1 MRVNS
6 LHERVLC
13 FNFKDNADFDIL
25 CFILLSLNRIC
36 RTSEVRASKQT
47 IMTLNIQKIR
57 EDFPILH
64 QKIYNRQLVYFDN
77 AATTQ
82 RPQQVIDALNQTYT
96 HYYGNIHRAAHF
108 LADKAT
114 EAYEQTREKAR
125 VLINA
130 ESREQIIFTKGT
142 TESINLAAFSFG
154 EAFIEAGDEI
164 IVSEMEHHSNIVPW
178 QLMAGRK
185 GAKILMLPIDDNGR
199 LMIEKLDELITPRT
213 KLIAVAHISNVL
225 GTINPIKQIAE
236 IAHGKGIRI
245 FVDGAQAAPHL
256 KIDVQELD
264 VDFYAFSAHKMYGP
278 NGVGVS
284 YGKKEL
290 LEQLPPYQGGG
301 EMISEVKFSGTTYN
315 ELPYKFEAGTP
326 NISGVIAFG
335 AAIDYL
341 QKIGFENLAAWE
353 HELLEY
359 ATEKLL
365 AIPGLSIYGTQSQ
378 KSGVISFNVE
388 GAHFFDLGTMLDKFG
403 IAVRTGHHCADPLM
417 DHFGI
422 QGTVRA
428 SFAVYNTKEEID
440 FFVDALKKVIAMF

>member
-1 MRVNS
+1 MS
-6 LHERVLC
+6 
-13 FNFKDNADFDIL
+13 FDL
-25 CFILLSLNRIC
+25 KKR
-36 RTSEVRASKQT
+36 
-47 IMTLNIQKIR
+47 R
-57 EDFPILH
+57 EDFPILQ
-64 QKIYNRQLVYFDN
+64 QKIYNRPLVYFDN

-82 RPQQVIDALNQTYT
+82 RPQQVIDALTKTYT
-96 HYYGNIHRAAHF
+96 EYYGNIHRAAHF

-114 EAYEQTREKAR
+114 IAYEETREKVR
-125 VLINA
+125 LLINA
-130 ESREQIIFTKGT
+130 ETREQIIFTKGT

-154 EAFIEAGDEI
+154 EAFIQEGDEI

-178 QLMAGRK
+178 QLLAGRK
-185 GAKILMLPIDDNGR
+185 GAKIVMLPVDEEGR
-199 LMIEKLDELITPRT
+199 LKIEQLEKLITDRT
-213 KLIAVAHISNVL
+213 KLITVTHVSNVL
-225 GTINPIKQIAE
+225 GTINPIRQITHL
-236 IAHGKGIRI
+236 AHSRGVRI
-245 FVDGAQAAPHL
+245 FVDGAQAAAHL
-256 KIDVQELD
+256 QIDVQDLD

-278 NGVGVS
+278 NGVGVL

-290 LEQLPPYQGGG
+290 LEQMPPYQGGG

-341 QKIGFENLAAWE
+341 ENIGIEKAANWE
-353 HELLEY
+353 GELLNY
-359 ATEKLL
+359 ATALL
-365 AIPGLSIYGTQSQ
+365 IQIPGLRIYGTQVE

-388 GAHFFDLGTMLDKFG
+388 GVHFFDLGTMLDKFG

-428 SFAVYNTKEEID
+428 SFAFYNSKEEID
-440 FFVDALKKVIAMF
+440 VFVEALKKVISMF

>member
-1 MRVNS
+1 M
-6 LHERVLC
+6 
-13 FNFKDNADFDIL
+13 NFDF
-25 CFILLSLNRIC
+25 
-36 RTSEVRASKQT
+36 E
-47 IMTLNIQKIR
+47 KIR
-57 EDFPILH
+57 LDFPILN
-64 QKIYNRQLVYFDN
+64 QKIYNRPLVYFDN

-82 RPQQVIDALNQTYT
+82 RPQQVIDALNKTYT
-96 HYYGNIHRAAHF
+96 EYYGNIHRAAHF

-114 EAYEQTREKAR
+114 LAYEETREKAQH
-125 VLINA
+125 LINA
-130 ESREQIIFTKGT
+130 ETREQIVFTKGT
-142 TESINLAAFSFG
+142 TESINLGAFSFG
-154 EAFIEAGDEI
+154 EAFIQEGDEI

-185 GAKILMLPIDDNGR
+185 KAKIVMLPVDDAGR
-199 LMIEKLDELITPRT
+199 LMIEMLDQLINPRT
-213 KLIAVAHISNVL
+213 KLISVAHVSNVL
-225 GTINPIKQIAE
+225 GTINPVKQIAQ
-236 IAHGKGIRI
+236 IARSKGIRI

-256 KIDVQELD
+256 KIDVQDLD

-278 NGVGVS
+278 NGVGVL

-341 QKIGFENLAAWE
+341 QKIGIEKAANYE
-353 HELLEY
+353 TELLNY
-359 ATEKLL
+359 ATSLL
-365 AIPGLSIYGTQSQ
+365 TTIPGLRIYGTQSE

-388 GAHFFDLGTMLDKFG
+388 GVHFFDLGTMLDKLG

-417 DHFGI
+417 EHFGI

-428 SFAVYNTKEEID
+428 SFAFYNTKEEID
-440 FFVDALKKVIAMF
+440 RFVEALKKVISMF

>member
-1 MRVNS
+1 MP
-6 LHERVLC
+6 
-13 FNFKDNADFDIL
+13 
-25 CFILLSLNRIC
+25 
-36 RTSEVRASKQT
+36 EVPKNKT

-57 EDFPILH
+57 EDFPILQ
-64 QKIYNRQLVYFDN
+64 QKIYNRPLVYFDN

-82 RPQQVIDALNQTYT
+82 RPQQVIDALNRTYT
-96 HYYGNIHRAAHF
+96 QYYGNIHRAAHF

-114 EAYEQTREKAR
+114 AAYEETRDK
-125 VLINA
+125 VKSMINA
-130 ESREQIIFTKGT
+130 ESREQILFTKGT
-142 TESINLAAFSFG
+142 TESINLAAFAFG
-154 EAFIEAGDEI
+154 EAFVKAGDEI

-178 QLMAGRK
+178 QMMAGRK
-185 GAKILMLPIDDNGR
+185 GAKILMLPIDNDGR
-199 LMIEKLDELITPRT
+199 LLIEKLEELITPKT
-213 KLIAVAHISNVL
+213 KLIAVAHVSNVL
-225 GTINPIKQIAE
+225 GTINPIAQIAQ
-236 IAHGKGIRI
+236 IAHAKGLRI

-256 KIDVQELD
+256 QIDVQKLN
-264 VDFYAFSAHKMYGP
+264 VDFYALSAHKMYGP
-278 NGVGVS
+278 NGVGVL

-341 QKIGFENLAAWE
+341 QNIGFENLTAWE

-359 ATEKLL
+359 ATAQLL
-365 AIPGLSIYGTQSQ
+365 AIPGLQIYGTQAE

-388 GAHFFDLGTMLDKFG
+388 GVHFFDLGTMLDKFG

-417 DHFGI
+417 DHFEI

-428 SFAVYNTKEEID
+428 SFAFYNTKAEID
-440 FFVDALKKVIAMF
+440 IFVEALKKVIAMF

>member
-1 MRVNS
+1 
-6 LHERVLC
+6 
-13 FNFKDNADFDIL
+13 
-25 CFILLSLNRIC
+25 
-36 RTSEVRASKQT
+36 
-47 IMTLNIQKIR
+47 MTLDIQKIR

-64 QKIYNRQLVYFDN
+64 QKIYNRPLVYFDN

-82 RPQQVIDALNQTYT
+82 RPQQVIDALNKTYT
-96 HYYGNIHRAAHF
+96 AYYGNIHRAAHF

-114 EAYEQTREKAR
+114 AAYEETREKVR
-125 VLINA
+125 SLINA
-130 ESREQIIFTKGT
+130 ETREQIIFTKGT

-154 EAFIEAGDEI
+154 EAFIQPGDEI

-178 QLMAGRK
+178 QLMAERK
-185 GAKILMLPIDDNGR
+185 GAKIVMLPIDDDGR
-199 LMIEKLDELITPRT
+199 LKIEDLEKLITSRT
-213 KLIAVAHISNVL
+213 KLIAVAHVSNVL
-225 GTINPIKQIAE
+225 GTINPIAE
-236 IAHGKGIRI
+236 ITRIAHSKDIRI

-256 KIDVQELD
+256 HIDVQKLD
-264 VDFYAFSAHKMYGP
+264 VDFYALSAHKMYGP
-278 NGVGVS
+278 NGVGVL

-315 ELPYKFEAGTP
+315 DLPYKFEAGTP

-335 AAIDYL
+335 AAIDYIRN
-341 QKIGFENLAAWE
+341 IGIEKLAAWE
-353 HELLEY
+353 HELLDY
-359 ATEKLL
+359 ASAQLQT
-365 AIPGLSIYGTQSQ
+365 ISGLRIYGTQAE

-388 GAHFFDLGTMLDKFG
+388 GVHFFDLGTMLDKFG

-428 SFAVYNTKEEID
+428 SFAFYNTKEEID
-440 FFVDALKKVIAMF
+440 VFIEALKKVIAMF

>member
-1 MRVNS
+1 MS
-6 LHERVLC
+6 L
-13 FNFKDNADFDIL
+13 D
-25 CFILLSLNRIC
+25 
-36 RTSEVRASKQT
+36 
-47 IMTLNIQKIR
+47 IQKIR
-57 EDFPILH
+57 KDFPILQ
-64 QKIYNRQLVYFDN
+64 QKIYNRPLVYFDN

-82 RPQQVIDALNQTYT
+82 RPQQVVDALTKTYT
-96 HYYGNIHRAAHF
+96 EYYGNIHRAAHF

-114 EAYEQTREKAR
+114 QAYEETREKLR
-125 VLINA
+125 NLINA
-130 ESREQIIFTKGT
+130 ETSDQIIFTKGT
-142 TESINLAAFSFG
+142 TESINLVAFSFG
-154 EAFIEAGDEI
+154 ETFIQDGDEI

-185 GAKILMLPIDDNGR
+185 GAKIIMLPIDDEGR
-199 LMIEKLDELITPRT
+199 LLIEKLDDLITDRT
-213 KLIAVAHISNVL
+213 KLIAVTHVSNVL
-225 GTINPIKQIAE
+225 GTINPVKKITQIAHSRS
-236 IAHGKGIRI
+236 IYI
-245 FVDGAQAAPHL
+245 FVDGAQAAPHIR
-256 KIDVQELD
+256 IDVQDLD

-278 NGVGVS
+278 NGVGVL

-341 QKIGFENLAAWE
+341 QNIGIDSAAAWE
-353 HELLEY
+353 TELLNY
-359 ATEKLL
+359 ASAQLVQ
-365 AIPGLSIYGTQSQ
+365 IPRLRIYGMQSE
-378 KSGVISFNVE
+378 KSGVVSFNVE
-388 GAHFFDLGTMLDKFG
+388 GVHFFDLGTMLDKFG

-428 SFAVYNTKEEID
+428 SFAFYNTMEEID
-440 FFVDALKKVIAMF
+440 VFIEALKKVIAMF